1 LASKK
6 ISQNR
11 QAGIRVA
18 ILIVGLVLLN
28 MLAARF
34 HGGLDLTKEKRF
46 TLTGATRKMLAN
58 MDDYA
63 VVDVLFTGKGVP
75 AGFQRLQETVR
86 ERLQSFRDLSHG
98 KVIFTFRD
106 PMAGVAEKDKKQ
118 LYSSLMNRGAN
129 GINIRQNADEKYSE
143 QVIFPSALITY
154 HGKET
159 AIQLLE
165 THRGMKPLE
174 ALNFSESQLE
184 YKFASAINGLMT
196 PDKPRIAYIMGNG
209 EALGWVTYD
218 ALTSLQ
224 QFYHVDTVDLNEG
237 THISAAYDAAIICKP
252 TVPFD
257 EKQKFKLD
265 QYVMRGGHML
275 MMLDGAQ
282 ASMDSLRNAQFIANS
297 LDLGLEDM
305 LFKWG
310 VRLNTDLVED
320 MYSNQIFVNVG
331 EQGQQETRPWIY
343 LPVFMPVSQHPIA
356 RNLQVMGMYVS
367 TLDTVANP
375 EVKKTVLL
383 ESSQYSRSLMTP
395 ARISLSMLK
404 YNPRQELFN
413 KGHRATAVLLEG
425 RFQSVFENRLAPGFV
440 QALRDSIKQPFKPVA
455 DSAGSIVVVADGDI
469 FLNGFNRQTGP
480 YELGFWDVDG
490 SRFDNKAFILN
501 ALEYMVYPAGLL
513 EARNK
518 DFRLRLLDGGRV
530 RTERSRWQAVNILV
544 PVALLIIF
552 GSAYMFFRKRR
563 YGTSA

>member
-6 ISQNR
+6 ISDNR

-34 HGGLDLTKEKRF
+34 HGGLDLTREKRF
-46 TLTGATRKMLAN
+46 TLTGSTKKMLGS

-63 VVDVLFTGKGVP
+63 VVDVLFTGKNVP

-86 ERLQSFRDLSHG
+86 ERLQSFRDASHG

-106 PMAGVAEKDKKQ
+106 PMTGVAEKDKQ
-118 LYSSLMNRGAN
+118 QVYSNLMKRGAH
-129 GINIRQNADEKYSE
+129 GINIRQNAEEKYSE
-143 QVIFPSALITY
+143 QVIFPSAIISY

-159 AIQLLE
+159 AVQLLE
-165 THRGMKPLE
+165 THRGLSPLE
-174 ALNFSESQLE
+174 ALNISESQLE
-184 YKFASAINGLMT
+184 YKIASAVNGLMT

-209 EALGWVTYD
+209 EPLGWLTYD

-237 THISAAYDAAIICKP
+237 THINTVYDAAIICKP
-252 TVPFD
+252 TVAFD

-265 QYVMRGGHML
+265 QYVMRGGHLL

-282 ASMDSLRNAQFIANS
+282 AAMDSLRNAQFIANS
-297 LDLGLEDM
+297 QDLGLEDM

-310 VRLNTDLVED
+310 VRLNSDLVED
-320 MYSNQIFVNVG
+320 MYSNQIFVKVG
-331 EQGQQETRPWIY
+331 EQGQDETRPWVY
-343 LPVFMPVSQHPIA
+343 LPVFMPVSPHPIA

-375 EVKKTVLL
+375 EIRKTVLL

-395 ARISLSMLK
+395 ARISMSMLK
-404 YNPRQELFN
+404 YNQNPALFN

-425 RFQSVFENRLAPGFV
+425 RFQSVFQNRLAPGFV
-440 QALRDSIKQPFKPVA
+440 QALRDSIKQPFRPVA
-455 DSAGSIVVVADGDI
+455 DSAGSIVVVADGDV
-469 FLNGFNRQTGP
+469 FLNGFSRREGP

-490 SRFDNKAFILN
+490 SRYDNKAFIMN
-501 ALEYMVYPAGLL
+501 ALEYMVYPTGLL
-513 EARNK
+513 DARNK
-518 DFRLRLLDGGRV
+518 DFRLRLLDGGRA
-530 RTERSRWQAVNILV
+530 RAERSRWQAINILV
-544 PVALLIIF
+544 PVALLLIF

-563 YGTSA
+563 YGAAA